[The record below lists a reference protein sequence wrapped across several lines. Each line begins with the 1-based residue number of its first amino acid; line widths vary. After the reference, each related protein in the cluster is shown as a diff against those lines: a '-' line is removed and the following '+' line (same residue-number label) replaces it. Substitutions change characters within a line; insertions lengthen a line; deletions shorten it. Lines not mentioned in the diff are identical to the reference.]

1 MGSVSKAFKKVTGF
15 ITGSSDN
22 APTVNAPN
30 PAQDIEN
37 PEKEAQVELGDTA
50 TDQEKRK
57 SRGKRSLRINMG
69 SNTGGA
75 SKGLNIV

>member
-1 MGSVSKAFKKVTGF
+1 MGSVRKVFKKVTSL
-15 ITGSSDN
+15 ITGSSDD
-22 APTVNAPN
+22 APTVSVPS

-50 TDQEKRK
+50 VAQEKRK
-57 SRGKRSLRINMG
+57 TRGKRSLRINMG

-75 SKGLNIV
+75 SRGLNIV

>member
-15 ITGSSDN
+15 ITGGSDD
-22 APTVNAPN
+22 APTVNVPT

-37 PEKEAQVELGDTA
+37 PEKDAQVELGDT
-50 TDQEKRK
+50 TSTQEKRK

-75 SKGLNIV
+75 SRGLNIV